1 MLLEEKADACWGKV
15 LEEQRMGPQ
24 GRAYGFRQVVVQ
36 CGIKRITSVFSVK

>member
-24 GRAYGFRQVVVQ
+24 GRAYGFSKWWLNVVL
-36 CGIKRITSVFSVK
+36 RELLLFSQ